1 MAFPNRFKISA
12 ASTEKLKFLKSKT
25 GVTPNILCRFAIS
38 LAIRDSK
45 GIGNASTVELNGQDF
60 NAPTLFGD
68 NLDIYEVLVRQ
79 YMQEHDVKDDV
90 QRCVAAMVEI
100 GLHKMGHVR
109 SIRELASLAVK

>member
-38 LAIRDSK
+38 LAIRDSN
-45 GIGNASTVELNGQDF
+45 GIGNASAVELNGQDF

-68 NLDIYEVLVRQ
+68 HLDMYEVLVRQ
-79 YMQEHDVKDDV
+79 YMHDNDVKDDV
-90 QRCVAAMVEI
+90 SRCIAAMVEI

-109 SIRELASLAVK
+109 SVRELALLALK

>member
-1 MAFPNRFKISA
+1 MSFPNRFRISS

-25 GVTPNILCRFAIS
+25 GVTPNILCRFAVS
-38 LAIRDSK
+38 LAVRDAK
-45 GIGNASTVELNGQDF
+45 GIGNASIVELNGQDF

-68 NLDIYEVLVRQ
+68 HLDMYEMLVKQ
-79 YMQEHDVKDDV
+79 YMHDHDIKDDV

-109 SIRELASLAVK
+109 SIRELAMLAAK